1 MASLNHAK
9 IIKGFENL
17 LTIKDPAEFFAA
29 FLKTFKFPAATIR
42 NVLDPKNSRNIAF
55 TEGDFG
61 IARQV
66 YFRAT
71 VPGANLEA
79 AAKEIKEHPVFTK
92 HKVRFVMVTDF
103 DSVVAYDAKVD
114 DWTDFAFSDLV
125 ENYEFFLPLSGL
137 YEKPLAYATHP
148 ADVKAC
154 LKMGKLYDVIKTLN
168 HYDDSNLHELNVF
181 LTRLLFCFFAED
193 TGIFPAIGQMTK
205 AIASLT
211 KADGSDLSAFFKRFF
226 EVLDTPYTDPRR
238 DNLPKTF
245 EAFPYVNGGLFS
257 EKCRIPALN
266 ARARDILLECGRLQW
281 SEISPVIF
289 GSMFQ
294 TVMNPE
300 TRHETGAHYTSE
312 KNIMK
317 VIGPLFLDD
326 LRAELNS
333 ILATNTNR
341 KTKLKEFQRKIAG
354 LTFLDPACG
363 SGNFLVVAYR
373 ELKKLELEAVKA
385 LKARSVERSVFDD
398 WRSEFS
404 LVSIKQFYGIEIEEF
419 PVEIA
424 RVSMW
429 LMEHVMNREFGDF
442 FGQVFPSIPLRDS
455 AHITCANALTTDWE
469 TVVSAE
475 KLSFIMGNPPFGGA
489 STMSKTQKAD
499 VLSVLDNI
507 KNAGS
512 LDFVTGWYKKASDI
526 CQLNPS
532 VECAF
537 VSTNSICQGEQVAPL
552 WGTLFKDGVHINF
565 AHQTF
570 QWRNEAKDNAGVYC
584 VIIGFSR
591 YERKDKRLFCYGNV
605 RAEPSS
611 HSVTSING
619 YLVEG
624 KANLLVT
631 SASRTIN
638 NAKPMVYG
646 NKPTDGGNLIIE
658 ANDYETFAKIPEL
671 KPYIRKLI
679 GAQELLHSQPR
690 YCLWLPD
697 APDHIKHI
705 PIVTQ
710 RIEACRAMRLASRDP
725 GCRRLADRAH
735 EFRDLN
741 NPNTA
746 IVIPTT
752 TSERRNY
759 IPIGFISNDT
769 IVTNSCHLVP
779 DGTLYDFAILESRMH
794 MAWMRTVCGRL
805 KSDYRYSRDL
815 CYNTFPWPEVNDSQ
829 KQTLE
834 VLAQNVLDARDF
846 YPELTL
852 ADLYD
857 PDKMPLEL
865 KEAHE
870 NLDLAVDQ
878 LYRAQPF
885 ASDEERL
892 SMLFGRYEKLVAKS
906 ASKNASTKR
915 SRRN

>member
-55 TEGDFG
+55 ADGDFG
-61 IARQV
+61 IAKQV
-66 YFRAT
+66 YFRAAA
-71 VPGANLEA
+71 PGADMEA

-289 GSMFQ
+289 GYMFQ

-341 KTKLKEFQRKIAG
+341 KTKLKEFQRKIAS